1 MNLIFEWI
9 YFAECRVFCPKHY
22 DPVCGTDGRT
32 YGNSCLITAKN
43 CRTNANIRVVSKGK
57 CGESQPG
64 EKNLLLISQT
74 FCFIDERIKGISFTE
89 CGVLETFGRR
99 VFCPMHYDPVCGTD
113 GKTYG
118 NHCEI
123 IAENCR
129 TKANIRVANKGKCGQ
144 KGGKLLDFLG
154 ALPLPR
160 IWFQFKW
167 QNFPFSL
174 TLILNAYAQNYRS

>member
-1 MNLIFEWI
+1 MWQ
-9 YFAECRVFCPKHY
+9 AEADTELTLSASHTTTVGQKA
-22 DPVCGTDGRT
+22 
-32 YGNSCLITAKN
+32 LALAK
-43 CRTNANIRVVSKGK
+43 RRYST
-57 CGESQPG
+57 
-64 EKNLLLISQT
+64 
-74 FCFIDERIKGISFTE
+74 RIKGISFTE
-89 CGVLETFGRR
+89 CGVLETIGRR

-123 IAENCR
+123 TAENCR

-160 IWFQFKW
+160 I
-167 QNFPFSL
+167 
-174 TLILNAYAQNYRS
+174 